1 MNKELL
7 KNNKEL
13 LYKIDK
19 LYETFKYSQKVMML
33 LEVLEDKYF
42 FIEGPRPEL
51 IFDTSLGADNI
62 ERQQAIKW
70 NWDYRLI
77 VGYIDIVKDYTHQI
91 EKTLSD
97 VLEKEDR

>member
-19 LYETFKYSQKVMML
+19 LHETFDYSQKVMML
-33 LEVLEDKYF
+33 LEALEDKYF
-42 FIEGPRPEL
+42 FIEAPRPEL
-51 IFDTSLGADNI
+51 IFDASLGADNI

-70 NWDYRLI
+70 NWDYHLI

-97 VLEKEDR
+97 VLEKEDK